1 MNNKNKKIKNFT
13 DLNAWREG
21 HKLVM
26 MIYKITKNFPQE
38 ELFGLT
44 SQIKRASISITSNIA
59 EGFSRLSYAEKIQF
73 YSIAQGS
80 NTELQNQLLIAR
92 DIRCLDKDNFDKI
105 IQQSISVHKLI
116 NGLIK
121 GARSFK
127 KHNS

>member
-26 MIYKITKNFPQE
+26 MIYKITKNFPKE
-38 ELFGLT
+38 ELFSLIRVRKGGYPP
-44 SQIKRASISITSNIA
+44 IPSNIA
-59 EGFSRLSYAEKIQF
+59 EGFSRRSYAEKNQF
-73 YSIAQGS
+73 YSITQGS

-105 IQQSISVHKLI
+105 I
-116 NGLIK
+116 
-121 GARSFK
+121 
-127 KHNS
+127 

>member
-21 HKLVM
+21 HKLVLM
-26 MIYKITKNFPQE
+26 VYKITKDFPQE